1 MVGNRPKGCKAAR
14 PKGVTAHWIFALQP
28 NGVFMPRPWVHTAA
42 LLRFAGSRGRQG
54 GILGDGD
61 GHSTTTAQAWLAAK
75 SCDDMSLLA
84 FSEQVINGL
93 VIGIFYALAAL
104 GLSLIFGVL
113 KIVNFAHGELYML
126 GGFVYYV
133 FASLLGLPPVAAV
146 LVAFAALFLVGMAV
160 EHLLI
165 DPIYRGK
172 VERADEYAIMI
183 TFGLAILLQNL
194 MLSVFGPWTQRP
206 EAIFRGRIEIGELIV
221 SGDRLAAAGAGVVLI
236 GLILYLLR
244 YTWAGKA
251 VRAVSQDRETAAV
264 VGVNAKLTG
273 MLAFGLGSALAGAAG
288 ALIGPVFLVYPT
300 MGVIPVIKAYVIVV
314 LGGLGSVPGAILGA
328 LILGQVENLA
338 TVLIPDTTRALA
350 YKDAYGLVLLV
361 LILVFR
367 PQGLFGEKVRRS

>member
-1 MVGNRPKGCKAAR
+1 
-14 PKGVTAHWIFALQP
+14 
-28 NGVFMPRPWVHTAA
+28 
-42 LLRFAGSRGRQG
+42 
-54 GILGDGD
+54 
-61 GHSTTTAQAWLAAK
+61 
-75 SCDDMSLLA
+75 MSLLA
-84 FSEQVINGL
+84 LSEQVLNGL
-93 VIGIFYALAAL
+93 IIGIFYALAAL

-133 FASLLGLPPVAAV
+133 FAAMLGLPPIGAV
-146 LVAFAALFLVGMAV
+146 LVACAALFLVGMAV

-165 DPIYRGK
+165 DPIHQGK
-172 VERADEYAIMI
+172 VDRADEYAIMI

-194 MLSVFGPWTQRP
+194 MLSVFGPWTKRP
-206 EAIFRGRIEIGELIV
+206 DAIFRGRIEFGELII
-221 SGDRLAAAGAGVVLI
+221 SGDRLTAAGVGVLLI
-236 GLILYLLR
+236 CVILYVMR

-251 VRAVSQDRETAAV
+251 MRAVSQDRETASII
-264 VGVNAKLTG
+264 GVNAKLTG
-273 MLAFGLGSALAGAAG
+273 MMTFGLGSALAGAAG

-367 PQGLFGEKVRRS
+367 PQGLLGEKIRRS

>member
-1 MVGNRPKGCKAAR
+1 MS
-14 PKGVTAHWIFALQP
+14 FLAL
-28 NGVFMPRPWVHTAA
+28 
-42 LLRFAGSRGRQG
+42 
-54 GILGDGD
+54 
-61 GHSTTTAQAWLAAK
+61 
-75 SCDDMSLLA
+75 
-84 FSEQVINGL
+84 SEQVINGL
-93 VIGIFYALAAL
+93 IIGIFYALTAL

-146 LVAFAALFLVGMAV
+146 LVACAALLVVGMAV
-160 EHLLI
+160 ERLLI
-165 DPIYRGK
+165 DPIHEGK

-194 MLSVFGPWTQRP
+194 MLGIFGPWTKRP
-206 EAIFRGRIEIGELIV
+206 EAILRGRIEIGELIV
-221 SGDRLAAAGAGVVLI
+221 SGDRLTAAAVGI
-236 GLILYLLR
+236 GLIALVLYVLR

-251 VRAVSQDRETAAV
+251 IRAVAQDRETAAV
-264 VGVNAKLTG
+264 VGVDAKLTG
-273 MLAFGLGSALAGAAG
+273 MFAFGLGGALAGAAG

-361 LILVFR
+361 LVLVFR
-367 PQGLFGEKVRRS
+367 PHGLFGEKSRRA